1 MSDGF
6 ASFTVINN
14 NLMNYFQKKEGSVH
28 THRKN
33 MHALATKM
41 FKINAIFSPEIV
53 SEIFMRDIIHY
64 SFDKGDI
71 VSFSENIPR
80 ATKKRTQAPSKISFT
95 RDVKPYTT
103 SYLKLRNT
111 PK

>member
-1 MSDGF
+1 
-6 ASFTVINN
+6 
-14 NLMNYFQKKEGSVH
+14 
-28 THRKN
+28 

-80 ATKKRTQAPSKISFT
+80 ATKKEHKHLPKFHLLGMLNHTQLHI
-95 RDVKPYTT
+95 
-103 SYLKLRNT
+103 
-111 PK
+111 

>member
-1 MSDGF
+1 
-6 ASFTVINN
+6 
-14 NLMNYFQKKEGSVH
+14 
-28 THRKN
+28 

-64 SFDKGDI
+64 SFDTGDI

-95 RDVKPYTT
+95 RDVKPYAT
-103 SYLKLRNT
+103 SYLKLHNT